1 MKRVIL
7 NMAAVL
13 GIAVLALCMTQPA
26 NAAAITIDFSGSS
39 GGTVTLNLGGVASS
53 SNVAITQLSF
63 DAGPQMNISALLS
76 FNSSA
81 GTLSITSTAPIT
93 IGANPAIPTGT
104 LLLNGTGDTFKVTNG
119 GSVLTVQATGPD
131 TKNATLLADL
141 GVPAGT
147 TFGLTAFSLSA
158 NPVVGGNGT
167 TWTASSTDILNVST
181 PEPGTLVM
189 FGSGLLGLAGIIRR
203 KLSV

>member
-26 NAAAITIDFSGSS
+26 NAAAITIDFQGSS
-39 GGTVTLNLGGVASS
+39 GGTINLNVGGVASS
-53 SNVAITQLSF
+53 SNVGIQVLTF
-63 DAGPQMNISALLS
+63 DGGTPISISALLS

-81 GTLSITSTAPIT
+81 GTLSITSNAPIT
-93 IGANPAIPTGT
+93 IGANAPIPSGT
-104 LLLNGTGDTFKVTNG
+104 LLLNGTGDTFHITNS
-119 GSVLTVQATGPD
+119 GSVLTITASGPD

-147 TFGLTAFSLSA
+147 TFDLTAFSLSA
-158 NPVVGGNGT
+158 NPVVGGNGYV
-167 TWTASSTDILNVST
+167 WTPYSTDVLNVST

-203 KLSV
+203 KLSA

>member
-26 NAAAITIDFSGSS
+26 NAAATTIDFEGATGGSI
-39 GGTVTLNLGGVASS
+39 NLSASNVASS
-53 SNVAITQLSF
+53 SNVSITILTF
-63 DAGPQMNISALLS
+63 DVSTQYSISALLS
-76 FNSSA
+76 FNSAA
-81 GTLSITSTAPIT
+81 GTMAITLANPLT
-93 IGANPAIPTGT
+93 IGANPAIPAGT
-104 LLLNGTGDTFKVTNG
+104 VLLSGTGDTFTIGMLGPN
-119 GSVLTVQATGPD
+119 LTITATGPD

-147 TFGLTAFSLSA
+147 NFDLTAFSLSGS
-158 NPVVGGNGT
+158 PVVGANGHV
-167 TWTASSTDILNVST
+167 WTAQSTDVLNTAT

-203 KLSV
+203 KLSA